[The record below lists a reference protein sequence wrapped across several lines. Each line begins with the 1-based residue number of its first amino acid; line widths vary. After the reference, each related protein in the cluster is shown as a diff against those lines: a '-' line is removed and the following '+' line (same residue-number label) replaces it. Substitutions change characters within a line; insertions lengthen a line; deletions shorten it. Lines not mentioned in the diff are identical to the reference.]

1 MIEGEKQMKS
11 TEYTCSAREWEFS
24 RLFSS
29 VSGSDR
35 GARRSP
41 FVGCLTTI
49 LVWILLLAVY
59 YVLAFFVPDFGDQFG
74 WMKGAAITLGIAIG
88 AFIFIRS
95 LLKSGTALVM
105 PETTD
110 SIRYLILD
118 DEGLSVNIY
127 NNEDVGIMP
136 FIAWEGITSI
146 ELDITKELRYYTGG
160 KAYPAR
166 QEERVARFNARYPD
180 YPPEA
185 AKDLY
190 TDRFTLL
197 IKKERS
203 PLSHTIIQIPQTWLR
218 NDQLHQLL
226 RQLESHTGRKIQ
238 AYDEQAAQYVQA
250 WLKK

>member
-1 MIEGEKQMKS
+1 MKS
-11 TEYTCSAREWEFS
+11 MEYTCSAREWEFS

-59 YVLAFFVPDFGDQFG
+59 YVLAFLIPDFGDQFS
-74 WMKGAAITLGIAIG
+74 WMKGVAITLGIIIG

-95 LLKSGTALVM
+95 ILKSGTALVM
-105 PETTD
+105 PQTTD

-118 DEGLSVNIY
+118 DRGISMNFY
-127 NNEDVGIMP
+127 NNENVGIMP
-136 FIAWEGITSI
+136 FIAWEGITTI

-166 QEERVARFNARYPD
+166 QEQRVATFNARYPD
-180 YPPEA
+180 YPPEE

-203 PLSHTIIQIPQTWLR
+203 PLSHTIIQIPQSWLL
-218 NDQLHQLL
+218 NDHFHQLL
-226 RQLESHTGRKIQ
+226 RQLERHSGRRIQ
-238 AYDEQAAQYVQA
+238 GYDKHVVQ
-250 WLKK
+250 LVHRKEFENGH

>member
-1 MIEGEKQMKS
+1 MKS
-11 TEYTCSAREWEFS
+11 MEYTCSAREWEFS

-29 VSGSDR
+29 VSGSDQ

-59 YVLAFFVPDFGDQFG
+59 YVLAFLAPDFGERFS

-105 PETTD
+105 PQTTD

-118 DEGLSVNIY
+118 DRGLSVNFY
-127 NNEDVGIMP
+127 NNEDARVMP
-136 FIAWEGITSI
+136 FITWEGITSI

-166 QEERVARFNARYPD
+166 QEQRVARFNARYPD
-180 YPPEA
+180 YPPEV

-203 PLSHTIIQIPQTWLR
+203 PLSHTIIQIPKSWLL
-218 NDQLHQLL
+218 NGHFHQLL
-226 RQLESHTGRKIQ
+226 RQLEKHSGKRIQ
-238 AYDEQAAQYVQA
+238 AYDEQAVKYVQA
-250 WLKK
+250 WLK